1 MATLSPLNSRPA
13 AEPAQ
18 AWWRYPFVW
27 LVVGLPAS
35 AVVAATA
42 SGILAIRNADPV
54 VQEYQVGMR
63 HAAAEASIERGAAHG
78 ALEPAERARNHAATP
93 RR

>member
-1 MATLSPLNSRPA
+1 MATLSPLNGPPA
-13 AEPAQ
+13 TEPAR

-42 SGILAIRNADPV
+42 SGILAVRHADPV
-54 VQEYQVGMR
+54 VQEYQAGRR
-63 HAAAEASIERGAAHG
+63 HAAAEAAIEHG

-93 RR
+93 KR

>member
-1 MATLSPLNSRPA
+1 MAPVLTISSPSPTAPA
-13 AEPAQ
+13 KG
-18 AWWRYPFVW
+18 WWHYPFVW

-42 SGILAIRNADPV
+42 SGIIAIRNADPV
-54 VQEYQVGMR
+54 VGEYQAGLR
-63 HAAAEASIERGAAHG
+63 HAAAAESIERGAAHG

-93 RR
+93 NH